1 MHIFTLP
8 LDNPFTEKPEVEEN
22 SNPNESVVDIKL
34 EKQNERDPIIRKIK
48 KEYNEEFISHR
59 YEPTKISL
67 LNRLIFTFSMVFWH
81 ILLFIVI
88 TFGLYAGFHYGFNT
102 NEKKILLDAFS
113 FLYDWRPLVFFLGIY
128 MSYTVKKVGDI
139 SAVSFT
145 SFLIKNKITH

>member
-8 LDNPFTEKPEVEEN
+8 LDNPYLEKPEEN
-22 SNPNESVVDIKL
+22 QNPNESVVNIKQV
-34 EKQNERDPIIRKIK
+34 KTNEREPIIRPK

-67 LNRLIFTFSMVFWH
+67 LNRLIFTFSMVIWH

-88 TFGLYAGFHYGFNT
+88 TCGLYAGFHYGFET

-139 SAVSFT
+139 SAVSI
-145 SFLIKNKITH
+145 S